1 MKTLILSQK
10 SKSINFFT
18 ILFFFLISNSLLSQ
32 NNTKFRGIVVDSE
45 TKDKLQFVD
54 VIVEEA
60 NISTVTNSEGE
71 FLIKIPNNRLNET
84 IIFSHLGY
92 KKQMLLISKLSSGNN
107 IIKLDEAATI
117 LAQVD
122 LNFPKNAENLV
133 RKALKKKGQN
143 YNTNPSTLTAF
154 YRETIKKRNKNA
166 SLSEA
171 IVEIDKAAY
180 NSSKKDGIKLIKA
193 RKNTNYSRLDTL
205 ALKLQGGPFS
215 TLYTDLMKYPE
226 FIFNE
231 NNLSRYI
238 FKFEKSTQ
246 INNKLIYV
254 VHFEQKRKEANPLY
268 YGKLYIDA
276 GSYALTS
283 AVYNLNVSNKKLAS
297 AYFVRKKP
305 KKVTVYPTE
314 AAYRVN
320 YRTLNGK
327 WYYTYG
333 NIQLAF
339 KVDWKN
345 KLFNSRYTLQSEMAI
360 TDWQQGA
367 IDKLSQTKRKLK
379 PSTILANEASGFSD
393 PKFWG
398 EYNIIEP
405 EKSIESAIK
414 KISKQ
419 LKKTS

>member
-1 MKTLILSQK
+1 MKTLLLTKKCK
-10 SKSINFFT
+10 SVHFFNF
-18 ILFFFLISNSLLSQ
+18 ILFFLITSLAVSQ
-32 NNTKFRGIVVDSE
+32 NNTEFKGVVIDRE
-45 TKDKLQFVD
+45 TKDKLQFVE
-54 VIVEEA
+54 VSIEA
-60 NISTVTNSEGE
+60 ANVSTVTNSEGE
-71 FLIKIPNNRLNET
+71 FLIKVPNNMLNET

-92 KKQMLLISKLSSGNN
+92 KKRSFSVSDLKNTTT
-107 IIKLDEAATI
+107 IKLDEAATI

-122 LNFPKNAENLV
+122 INFPKSAENLV
-133 RKALKKKGQN
+133 RKALKKKGEN
-143 YNTNPSTLTAF
+143 YNTNQSTVTAF

-171 IVEIDKAAY
+171 IVEIDKASY
-180 NSSKKDGIKLIKA
+180 TNSKKDGIKLIKA

-215 TLYTDLMKYPE
+215 ALYTDLMKYPE
-226 FIFNE
+226 FIFDE
-231 NNLSRYI
+231 DNLSMYR
-238 FKFEKSTQ
+238 FKFDKSTQ
-246 INNKLIYV
+246 IDNKLVYV
-254 VHFEQKRKEANPLY
+254 VDFKQKNNEMKPLY

-276 GSYALTS
+276 ENYALTS
-283 AVYNLNVSNKKLAS
+283 AVYNLNISNKALAS
-297 AYFVRKKP
+297 SYFVRKKP
-305 KKVTVYPTE
+305 KRVRVYPTQ

-327 WYYTYG
+327 WYYSYS

-339 KVDWKN
+339 KVNWKN

-360 TDWQQGA
+360 TDWQKSEIG
-367 IDKLSQTKRKLK
+367 KLSQTKRTLL
-379 PSTILANEASGFSD
+379 PSSILANEASGFSD

>member
-1 MKTLILSQK
+1 MKTLIYSQK
-10 SKSINFFT
+10 NKSITFFYF
-18 ILFFFLISNSLLSQ
+18 LLVFLIVNITFSQ
-32 NNTKFRGIVVDSE
+32 NNTEFKGVIIDRE

-71 FLIKIPNNRLNET
+71 FLIKVPNDMLNKIVT
-84 IIFSHLGY
+84 FSHLGY
-92 KKQMLLISKLSSGNN
+92 TKQSMLVSKLNN
-107 IIKLDEAATI
+107 TNNVIKLDEAATI

-122 LNFPKNAENLV
+122 LNFPKNAEKLI
-133 RKALKKKGQN
+133 RKVLSKKGEN
-143 YNTNPSTLTAF
+143 YNTNQSTLTAF

-171 IVEIDKAAY
+171 IVEIEKAGY
-180 NSSKKDGIKLIKA
+180 NDSKKDGIKLIKA

-215 TLYTDLMKYPE
+215 TLYTDLMKNPE
-226 FIFNE
+226 FIFDE
-231 NNLSRYI
+231 NNLSKYT
-238 FKFEKSTQ
+238 FKFDKSTQ
-246 INNKLIYV
+246 INNKLVYV
-254 VHFEQKRKEANPLY
+254 VNFKQKKEETNPLY

-276 GSYALTS
+276 ESYALTS
-283 AVYNLNVSNKKLAS
+283 AVYNLNISNRNLAS

-305 KKVTVYPTE
+305 KKVKVYPTN

-320 YRTLNGK
+320 YRTLNSK
-327 WYYTYG
+327 WYYSYS

-339 KVDWKN
+339 KVNWKN

-360 TDWQQGA
+360 TDWQQSDIG
-367 IDKLSQTKRKLK
+367 KLSKAKRTLH

-419 LKKTS
+419 FKKTS